1 MDQPLLNATTSLY
14 AILGDPISHSLS
26 PVIMNAMFKRL
37 GMDKAFLALRMNRD
51 TTATIFPALKQ
62 LHFAGYVLTMPV
74 KEVVPPFLD
83 ELQAEAELTGVVNC
97 IVNQNGKLIGHN
109 TDSRGFWTAVLEKT
123 CNNAPRSL
131 FLLGAG
137 GFAKA
142 AAAQAAIQGVRTIYA
157 ANPADGYAEKFRQF
171 GSILE
176 GRFPGLSVTVLDW
189 QPDQWTTALA
199 QTELIANATPN
210 GLHGDGDL
218 HTIFPYDAVNANAVF
233 FDAIYDPL
241 ETHFLAQARQ
251 RGHRTVEGLDLLAH
265 QGVCSFKIW
274 TGVDVQPAT
283 MKQDAL
289 NFLQRNS

>member
-1 MDQPLLNATTSLY
+1 MDQPLLNATTSVY

-26 PVIMNAMFKRL
+26 PVIMNAMFRRL

-51 TTATIFPALKQ
+51 KTATIFPALKQ
-62 LHFAGYVLTMPV
+62 LDFAGYVLTMPV
-74 KEVVPPFLD
+74 KEVVPPYLD
-83 ELQAEAELTGVVNC
+83 QLQAEAELTGVVNC
-97 IVNQNGKLIGHN
+97 IVNQNGTLIGHN

-123 CNNAPRSL
+123 GNAAPRSV

-142 AAAQAAIQGVRTIYA
+142 AAAQAAIQGVRTLYV
-157 ANPADGYAEKFRQF
+157 ANPADSYAEKFRQF

-176 GRFPGLSVTVLDW
+176 GRFPGLSVSVLNW
-189 QPDQWTTALA
+189 LPEQWTDALA
-199 QTELIANATPN
+199 QTDLIVNATPN

-218 HTIFPYDAVNANAVF
+218 HTIFPYHAVKTDAVF

-241 ETHFLAQARQ
+241 ETHFLAAARQ

-265 QGVCSFKIW
+265 QGICSFKLW
-274 TGVDVQPAT
+274 TGVDVDAAT

-289 NFLQRNS
+289 TFLQRH